1 MAYPTTIDST
11 LNVTDHVTRI
21 RAADVN
27 VANSAIMAI
36 ENLLGAGATLP
47 TASATASTIVKR
59 NSNGDASFA
68 YVNATS
74 GVQVAKSTQAASVF
88 AVDAAN
94 LGAGFTLADT
104 AIAYPFGLANNFC
117 GLLIVKE
124 TATDGHTA
132 FLLCGGQNMIMLGET
147 SGGTIFSTTASTAS
161 RINIYPHG
169 VYYCPSI
176 ENKRGGSRTLH
187 VMGIRLANS
196 Y

>member
-27 VANSAIMAI
+27 VANSAIMAL

-47 TASATASTIVKR
+47 TANATASTIVKR

-88 AVDAAN
+88 AIDGAN
-94 LGAGFTLADT
+94 LGLGFTLADT
-104 AIAYPFGLANNFC
+104 AIAYPFGLSNNFC
-117 GLLIVKE
+117 GIFMVKE
-124 TATDGHTA
+124 TVDGHTA
-132 FLLCGGQNMIMLGET
+132 VLLNAGHNIVMIAES

-161 RINIYPHG
+161 RINIYTHG
-169 VYYCPSI
+169 SLFCPAI
-176 ENKRGGSRTLH
+176 ENKRGGSRTFH
-187 VMGIRLANS
+187 VIGFRLAS
-196 Y
+196 SS

>member
-47 TASATASTIVKR
+47 TANATASTIVKR
-59 NSNGDASFA
+59 NSNGDATFA

-94 LGAGFTLADT
+94 LGSGFTLADT
-104 AIAYPFGLANNFC
+104 AIAYPFGLSNNFC
-117 GLLIVKE
+117 GIFLVKE

-132 FLLCGGQNMIMLGET
+132 FLLNAGHTIIMLGES
-147 SGGTIFSTTASTAS
+147 SGGTVFSTTASTAS
-161 RINIYPHG
+161 RINIYTHG
-169 VYYCPSI
+169 SLFCPAI
-176 ENKRGGSRTLH
+176 ENKRGGSRTFH
-187 VMGIRLANS
+187 VVGFRLAS
-196 Y
+196 SS